1 MHVEH
6 KRVEPKTKSIRI
18 PREWLSKVSEGARR
32 RLKVPA
38 IVVTFEDAQGY
49 EADWLMVPLDTAK
62 RLMDVQLS
70 EEADEDRGERP

>member
-1 MHVEH
+1 VEH